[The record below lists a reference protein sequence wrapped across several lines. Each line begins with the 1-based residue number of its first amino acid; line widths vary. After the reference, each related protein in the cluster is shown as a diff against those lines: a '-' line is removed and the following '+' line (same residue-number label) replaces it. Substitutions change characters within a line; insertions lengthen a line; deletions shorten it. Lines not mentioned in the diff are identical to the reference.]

1 MQDGYGA
8 WRGTSAGVRVRLA
21 ILGGLIVTAKGLMDF
36 DRESFERAQA
46 VARQTSA
53 LPAATYNLTR
63 ILLVNSPRGCVFVPI
78 RSMQYLA
85 VIDQEEIIFVDSQYR
100 RWVEI
105 AWQGFKPQ
113 ARAALDEPVS
123 YQAVF
128 YTPSGGETQRRL
140 QAEFHA
146 ALALL
151 EKRSRPT
158 RPARVLPLPGKT
170 VAQGE

>member
-1 MQDGYGA
+1 
-8 WRGTSAGVRVRLA
+8 
-21 ILGGLIVTAKGLMDF
+21 MDY
-36 DRESFERAQA
+36 DRESFERVQA
-46 VARQTSA
+46 VARQTAA

-63 ILLVNSPRGCVFVPI
+63 ILLANGARGCVFVPI

-100 RWVEI
+100 RWVDI
-105 AWQGFKPQ
+105 AWQSFKPQ
-113 ARAALDEPVS
+113 ARQALDEPVA

-128 YTPSGGETQRRL
+128 YTPTGGETQRRL

-151 EKRSRPT
+151 DKRSRPT
-158 RPARVLPLPGKT
+158 RPARILPLHGKPI
-170 VAQGE
+170 APAE